1 MVINIIC
8 SIISTDKNECVEMVD
23 VCKNGASCLDF
34 AGGYNCTCLPGFKG
48 EHCDIGQ

>member
-1 MVINIIC
+1 
-8 SIISTDKNECVEMVD
+8 MVD

-48 EHCDIGQ
+48 EHCDIGQLPLRANLKAYYIS

>member
-1 MVINIIC
+1 MVINNIC
-8 SIISTDKNECVEMVD
+8 SISTDKNECVEMVD